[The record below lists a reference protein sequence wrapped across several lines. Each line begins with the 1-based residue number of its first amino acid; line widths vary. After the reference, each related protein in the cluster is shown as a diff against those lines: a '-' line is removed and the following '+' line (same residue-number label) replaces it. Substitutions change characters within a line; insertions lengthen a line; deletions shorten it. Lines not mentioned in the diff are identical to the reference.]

1 MPGEVGGA
9 DIAEEFAE
17 VVLEFGA
24 GEIGGGRWRPVFAI
38 VACPSLE
45 DRGQGPPID
54 IAVAFG
60 RTNGKGVVI
69 DITRLNG
76 GGFGDMEQ
84 MDKGEQQESIE
95 NHWNGGWVCGQTF
108 LKESEIVCDCLL

>member
-1 MPGEVGGA
+1 MEA
-9 DIAEEFAE
+9 I
-17 VVLEFGA
+17 
-24 GEIGGGRWRPVFAI
+24 VFAI
-38 VACPSLE
+38 VACPSL
-45 DRGQGPPID
+45 DRGQGTPID
-54 IAVAFG
+54 TAVAFG

-95 NHWNGGWVCGQTF
+95 NHWNGGWVCG
-108 LKESEIVCDCLL
+108 LCGVEVVEEEPCAAWVAVE